1 MCIEQAFLHEK
12 ADIGNKIVTFAG
24 KIELAMK
31 ENLQYPLL
39 VALVLLLVTACEKR
53 GERLVKTDGLLS
65 DSTTLQIEKIAEK
78 DTTQAFRMLD
88 SLYEKGELAEHTY
101 YYTRARVYQGTVDR
115 LLAIDNVR
123 RAYETPYVQQND
135 TVRAQVLQWMT
146 RLMLPVGNHEECISH
161 AIEGIGLARKL
172 GNPIMEADFTMLIG
186 MSYYD
191 MGDKQHAWERMNA
204 GMEQVRALEN
214 RQLKDAERTKLATM
228 ALTVA
233 TAHVNDQAMEEG
245 IASCRTTLSVLDTIH
260 SGSADM
266 LRGQAYAMM
275 AGAFAKRSESEGSF
289 RDSADHY
296 AVLYWQTPYAKQNK
310 GQRLKTYFK
319 FTGRYAEGLQVTE
332 DYLERCRQ
340 QADTINRQYVSLL
353 HEAEDYNVA
362 LGRYQ
367 DAYKF
372 SRRASVLT
380 DSLNARDMQ
389 QKGLEFAEKFESQEK
404 DREIALQQRRVTI
417 LCIIVLS
424 VLMVLAVLIFFM
436 RRIQGK
442 NRDLQNV
449 ISSLEQKQKIV
460 EGIKPSVSAQ
470 SQDAGDTDLQS
481 FLEMERIID
490 EQKVYLNPMASIDMV
505 MEQAGYSR
513 RTSTKLIQQ
522 FASTNTRLDYL
533 NQKRVEFAAHLLLA
547 DQSLSTKDVG
557 SRSGFYEDSTFRRN
571 FKKYYGVTPSAYRAM
586 HT

>member
-1 MCIEQAFLHEK
+1 
-12 ADIGNKIVTFAG
+12 
-24 KIELAMK
+24 MK
-31 ENLQYPLL
+31 ENFQYLLPLAFF
-39 VALVLLLVTACEKR
+39 VLLVTGCGR
-53 GERLVKTDGLLS
+53 GRHFVKTNGPLS
-65 DSTTLQIEKIAEK
+65 DSTTQQIEKIGET
-78 DTTQAFRMLD
+78 DTAQAFRMLD
-88 SLYEKGELAEHTY
+88 SLYAKGELAAHTY

-146 RLMLPVGNHEECISH
+146 RLMLPVGNHEECVSH
-161 AIEGIGLARKL
+161 AIEGIGLAQKL
-172 GNPIMEADFTMLIG
+172 GNLIMEADFTMLIG

-204 GMEQVRALEN
+204 GMEKVKALGTAN
-214 RQLKDAERTKLATM
+214 LKDAERTKLATM

-245 IASCRTTLSVLDTIH
+245 ISSCRTTLAVLDTIH

-266 LRGQAYAMM
+266 LRGQAHAMM
-275 AGAFAKRSESEGSF
+275 AGAFAKLSESEGSL

-296 AVLYWQTPYAKQNK
+296 AALYWQTPYGKQNK

-367 DAYKF
+367 EAYSL

-389 QKGLEFAEKFESQEK
+389 QKAMEYAEKFESQEK
-404 DREIALQQRRVTI
+404 DLEIALQQRWIVVLGGTVGVVLVIVAI
-417 LCIIVLS
+417 L
-424 VLMVLAVLIFFM
+424 AFFVN
-436 RRIQGK
+436 RIHHK
-442 NRDLQNV
+442 NRDLRSV
-449 ISSLEQKQKIV
+449 ISSLEQKQNLLRKI
-460 EGIKPSVSAQ
+460 IPSVSLQ
-470 SQDAGDTDLQS
+470 PQDTENDDLKE
-481 FLEMERIID
+481 FLKMERIID
-490 EQKVYLNPMASIDMV
+490 EQKIYLNPMANIDMV

-513 RTSTKLIQQ
+513 RTSTRLIQQ
-522 FASTNTRLDYL
+522 FANTNTRLDYL
-533 NQKRVEFAAHLLLA
+533 NQKRVEYAAHLLLS
-547 DQSLSTKDVG
+547 DRSMSSKEVG
-557 SRSGFYEDSTFRRN
+557 KHSGFYEDSTFRRN
-571 FKKYYGVTPSAYRAM
+571 FKKYYGVTPSAYRAV
-586 HT
+586 

>member
-1 MCIEQAFLHEK
+1 MRKKC
-12 ADIGNKIVTFAG
+12 DIGIKMPIFVG

-39 VALVLLLVTACEKR
+39 VAFFLLLVTACEKR
-53 GERLVKTDGLLS
+53 GEGLVKTDGLLS
-65 DSTTLQIEKIAEK
+65 DSTTQQIEKIGET

-101 YYTRARVYQGTVDR
+101 YYTRARIYQGTVDR
-115 LLAIDNVR
+115 LLAIDHVR

-146 RLMLPVGNHEECISH
+146 RLMLPVGHHEECINN

-191 MGDKQHAWERMNA
+191 MGDKQHAWERMNE
-204 GMEQVRALEN
+204 GMEKVRALRN
-214 RQLKDAERTKLATM
+214 SQLKDAERTKLATM

-332 DYLERCRQ
+332 DYLERC
-340 QADTINRQYVSLL
+340 ADTINRQYVSLL

-533 NQKRVEFAAHLLLA
+533 NQKRVEFAAHLLLS